1 MAKYRPST
9 LDDFDVA
16 RRARD
21 EQRRAVDASAMPT
34 GSNVYATTEKVQNLD
49 LGDLVTRV
57 GDLETGKQ
65 DKLTAGANVQI
76 SSNVISAT
84 DTTYSDATQSTAGL
98 MSTTDKIKLDGIEAG
113 AEVNDVSSVNGQTGA
128 VVIGD
133 ATTSASGL
141 MSATD
146 KTKLNGV
153 VDDVLPVGTML
164 IMKTNNAPSITGTWT
179 LVTGFHLPM
188 TTNSS
193 TTYYLFERTA

>member
-9 LDDFDVA
+9 LDDFDVT

-76 SSNVISAT
+76 SSGSVISAT
-84 DTTYSDATQSTAGL
+84 DTTYTAGANVQISGNNEISATDTTYSNATQSTAGL
-98 MSTTDKIKLDGIEAG
+98 MS
-113 AEVNDVSSVNGQTGA
+113 S
-128 VVIGD
+128 
-133 ATTSASGL
+133 
-141 MSATD
+141 TD
-146 KTKLNGV
+146 KTKLDGIAAGAQVNEP
-153 VDDVLPVGTML
+153 LPVGTML
-164 IMKTNNAPSITGTWT
+164 IMKTNNAPSLTGTWT

-188 TTNSS
+188 TNSSS

>member
-9 LDDFDVA
+9 LDDFDVT
-16 RRARD
+16 RRTRD

-65 DKLTAGANVQI
+65 DKLTAGANVDI
-76 SSNVISAT
+76 TSNVISAT
-84 DTTYSDATQSTAGL
+84 DTTYTAGTNVQISAENVISATDTTYGNATQSAAGL
-98 MSTTDKIKLDGIEAG
+98 MSSTDKAKLDGVE
-113 AEVNDVSSVNGQTGA
+113 TGA
-128 VVIGD
+128 QV
-133 ATTSASGL
+133 
-141 MSATD
+141 
-146 KTKLNGV
+146 NEP
-153 VDDVLPVGTML
+153 LPVGTML
-164 IMKTNNAPSITGTWT
+164 IMKTNNAPSLTGTWT

-188 TTNSS
+188 TNSSS